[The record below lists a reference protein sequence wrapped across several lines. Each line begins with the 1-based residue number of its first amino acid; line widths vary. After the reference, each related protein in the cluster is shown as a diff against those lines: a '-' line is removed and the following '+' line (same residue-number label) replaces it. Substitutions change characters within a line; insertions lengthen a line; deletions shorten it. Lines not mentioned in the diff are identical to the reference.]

1 MGLKGL
7 CGNSLN
13 WMGLKGMCG
22 KFQVTLNTKIAMKK

>member
-22 KFQVTLNTKIAMKK
+22 KFQVTLNTEIAMKK